1 MIMGIQ
7 EIMAY
12 AGPKPGA
19 GQREPGASRESD
31 DRERSGKSD
40 AVVISTKAKA
50 LYETGEAKKFDA
62 IRERVRL
69 GYYLKGEVLDQIV
82 NALAREFSDNSS
94 TQASGSL

>member
-19 GQREPGASRESD
+19 GQRAAGASRESA
-31 DRERSGKSD
+31 DRERGGKSD
-40 AVVISTKAKA
+40 VVVISTKAKS

-69 GYYLKGEVLDQIV
+69 GYYLKGEVLDQV
-82 NALAREFSDNSS
+82 VSALAREFTDNSS
-94 TQASGSL
+94 SQDSGSL